1 MKDRIKVVFFG
12 KEYSVITDAE
22 KDYLMHIVNYLE
34 QKITNAAGDEP
45 AITVSSPV
53 FLASLEIVD
62 DFFALQRE
70 FDEFKRTT
78 ERKTKKLVG
87 LLESPGNHEDEEP
100 LLLEESP
107 EDPFKS
113 RGTSF

>member
-12 KEYSVITDAE
+12 KEYSVLTDAE
-22 KDYLMHIVNYLE
+22 KSYLMKIVEYLE
-34 QKITNAAGDEP
+34 QKITKAAEDNVP
-45 AITVSSPV
+45 VTVPTPV

-78 ERKTKKLVG
+78 ERKTEELVG
-87 LLESPGNHEDEEP
+87 LLESPGSQKEP
-100 LLLEESP
+100 VLIEESP
-107 EDPFKS
+107 EDPFRS
-113 RGTSF
+113 RGNSF

>member
-12 KEYSVITDAE
+12 KEYSVVTDAE
-22 KDYLMHIVNYLE
+22 KDYFMHIVNYLE